1 MRKLTLICAISA
13 LASSL
18 LIACQKSGSS
28 YGKAEAAVDTIAPE
42 TGKEAAVDTIAPE
55 TEKSEYVSF
64 MSAKGHDFRYCYNDS
79 ISEGWYY
86 DNIYLG
92 NHDFLRYDSVG
103 PSTLRLSIITKE
115 ATIDLGDPRFVEK
128 ARDLMK
134 PLEGFRSFQKRY
146 AECLG
151 TVKDEHGD
159 PSNYMG
165 QFSFVAHYAGSK
177 IANARKIN
185 SFIVSL
191 MDRSEID
198 KELVGSNTTRSSG
211 PYNITSDRD
220 LTAITDAMAY
230 NLFEHWRHDFDED
243 YGIGATG
250 KVLAIKPH
258 IANDRY
264 VTFGKYDHD
273 YSGQSHGMYTQTF
286 HTFDIKT
293 GKELTNKDIF
303 ESQYLTDVKDLLK
316 DIMSKDP
323 YYLSWHE
330 EVKSSKDVTD
340 FYLSDG
346 ALTESGVVF
355 SFQPYEI
362 DCWAAGAYHFIVPYN
377 QLMPFLTPK
386 TKNMISTK

>member
-18 LIACQKSGSS
+18 PISCKTAGSS
-28 YGKAEAAVDTIAPE
+28 YGKAEAAVDAIS
-42 TGKEAAVDTIAPE
+42 PE
-55 TEKSEYVSF
+55 TETSEYVSL

-79 ISEGWYY
+79 LLEGWYY
-86 DNIYLG
+86 DDTYLG

-115 ATIDLGDPRFVEK
+115 VTLDLGDPRFVEK

-134 PLEGFRSFQKRY
+134 PLEGFRRFHKNY

-151 TVKDEHGD
+151 TVKDEYGD
-159 PSNYMG
+159 PFKYMG
-165 QFSFVAHYAGSK
+165 QFSFVAYYAGSN
-177 IANARKIN
+177 IANAREIN
-185 SFIVSL
+185 SFMISL
-191 MDRSEID
+191 MNQSEID
-198 KELVGSNTTRSSG
+198 KALGDSDTTRSYG
-211 PYNITSDRD
+211 PYNITSDMD
-220 LTAITDAMAY
+220 MTAIADTMAY
-230 NLFEHWRHDFDED
+230 DLLEEWRHDFDED

-250 KVLAIKPH
+250 RVLAIRPH
-258 IANDRY
+258 VANDRY
-264 VTFGKYDHD
+264 VTFGKYEHE
-273 YSGQSHGMYTQTF
+273 YSGVAHGMYTQTF
-286 HTFDIKT
+286 HTFDMPT

-316 DIMSKDP
+316 DIMAKDP

-330 EVKSSKDVTD
+330 EVKSSKDVVD

-377 QLMPFLTPK
+377 QLMPFLTQK
-386 TKNMISTK
+386 AKNMISTK